1 MEATIVIP
9 TYNERK
15 NISKLIP
22 SIILMLNR
30 HDITSE
36 IIVIDDNSPDGT
48 GLLLDRL
55 KRRFDCL
62 KVVHRKE
69 KLGVGSAR
77 RLGFSMASKKVIV
90 TMEGDNTH
98 NPKYIPQLIKEIEGG
113 ADLVIA
119 SRYLKDSKIIDWSF
133 KRRVISNTANF
144 ITRFV
149 TGVKITDVTNGYR
162 AFTKEMFSKLL
173 IESEKYPFNM
183 EFTCEAVSRGFKVT
197 EIPIEFK
204 QRKDGSSK
212 LNVLDE
218 FFFFLMVVFRFSY
231 TYSPIKFFGSI
242 SLLFIT
248 VSFVLIGYLIRA
260 RILTGTI
267 LNRIPLMFITLTLVL
282 SAIQM
287 FCFGLMVNVMSKFRR
302 EMLR

>member
-9 TYNERK
+9 TYNERGSIK
-15 NISKLIP
+15 NLIN
-22 SIILMLNR
+22 SIDSVFVKNNI
-30 HDITSE
+30 DGE
-36 IIVIDDNSPDGT
+36 IIIIDDNSPDGT
-48 GLLLDRL
+48 GDIIDTIRRRL
-55 KRRFDCL
+55 KYV
-62 KVVHRKE
+62 KVIHRKS

-77 RLGFSMASKKVIV
+77 RLGFNSASKKIV
-90 TMEGDNTH
+90 VSMEGDSTH
-98 NPKYIPQLIKEIEGG
+98 NPLYIPELIKEIEDG
-113 ADLVIA
+113 ADLVIG
-119 SRYLKDSKIIDWSF
+119 SRYLKDSKIINWSF

-248 VSFVLIGYLIRA
+248 VSFVLVGYLIRV
-260 RILTGTI
+260 RLLTGTI
-267 LNRIPLMFITLTLVL
+267 LNRIPLLFITLTLVL